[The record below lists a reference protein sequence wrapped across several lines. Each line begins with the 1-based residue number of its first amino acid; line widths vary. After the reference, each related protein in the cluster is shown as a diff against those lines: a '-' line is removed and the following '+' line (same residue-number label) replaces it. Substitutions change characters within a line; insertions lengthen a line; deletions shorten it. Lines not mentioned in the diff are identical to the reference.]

1 MLLMPSSNPMSA
13 LTILGPK
20 TFLTMPWRNGLGSTI
35 ELLKQDLPGSDGFA
49 WRLSMAEVTTD
60 GEFSNFSGYDRTLLL
75 LEGKGLT
82 LDCSGSDGSAK
93 HLAKHHLEKP
103 LQAARFKGED
113 PTFASLHDGP
123 IKDFN
128 IMTQRQACEARVVS
142 AVHPA
147 ESTISVDADLLLIY
161 AVDDELKLNG
171 AGLTDLNLSVGHLC
185 VLRDPAKAPLH
196 CRGASHILV
205 QITYHQTFA

>member
-1 MLLMPSSNPMSA
+1 MHT
-13 LTILGPK
+13 LTILGPE
-20 TFLTMPWRNGLGSTI
+20 TFLAMPWRNGLGSTI
-35 ELLKQDLPGSDGFA
+35 ELLKQDLPGGDGFA
-49 WRLSMAEVTTD
+49 WRLSMADVATD

-82 LDCSGSDGSAK
+82 LDCSGRDGSAK
-93 HLAKHHLEKP
+93 HCLKKP

-147 ESTISVDADLLLIY
+147 ELTIDVDADLLLIY

-171 AGLTDLNLSVGHLC
+171 AGLTDLNLPAGHLC
-185 VLRDPAKAPLH
+185 VLRDPAKATLH
-196 CRGASHILV
+196 CREASHILV
-205 QITYHQTFA
+205 QINYHEPLA

>member
-1 MLLMPSSNPMSA
+1 MHT
-13 LTILGPK
+13 LTILGPE
-20 TFLTMPWRNGLGSTI
+20 TFLAMPWRNGLGSTI
-35 ELLKQDLPGSDGFA
+35 ELLKQDLPSSDGFA

-93 HLAKHHLEKP
+93 YPAKHRLEKP
-103 LQAARFKGED
+103 LQAARFKGEE

-142 AVHPA
+142 AVHPT
-147 ESTISVDADLLLIY
+147 ESTIDVDADLLLIY

-171 AGLTDLNLSVGHLC
+171 TGFAGLNLPAGHLC
-185 VLRDPAKAPLH
+185 VLRDPENAPVQ

-205 QITYHQTFA
+205 QITYHQPLA